1 MPKVMLRRTETGA
14 LSFYVA
20 KKDLEAEVS
29 TLEFDQ
35 SDKWGGEITL
45 TDGSRFFVEPFDEAP
60 RLPITVR
67 ATRLS
72 E

>member
-1 MPKVMLRRTETGA
+1 MPKVMLRRTEKGA

-29 TLEFDQ
+29 SLEFEGPG
-35 SDKWGGEITL
+35 KWGGAIEL
-45 TDGSRFFVEPFDEAP
+45 TDGSRFFVEPLDEEP
-60 RLPITVR
+60 KLPITVR
-67 ATRLS
+67 ATRID